1 MDFDS
6 KNIMPR
12 FNLLVIVMVLLGLY
26 ILGNAAYL
34 MLAERDYWL
43 VVSKKFVKENVP
55 IPAKRGNVFSADG
68 QLMASM
74 LPEYKIYM
82 DFVAYDKNP
91 EEKAKL
97 QHWRDTMLLNNIDS
111 ISKGLSKIFP
121 DKSAKEFKAH
131 LLKGKKNK
139 RRNWLVY
146 PKRISYIQYKEC
158 KKLPLFRESPNRG
171 GFYYTEINVR

>member
-146 PKRISYIQYKEC
+146 PKRIS
-158 KKLPLFRESPNRG
+158 
-171 GFYYTEINVR
+171 